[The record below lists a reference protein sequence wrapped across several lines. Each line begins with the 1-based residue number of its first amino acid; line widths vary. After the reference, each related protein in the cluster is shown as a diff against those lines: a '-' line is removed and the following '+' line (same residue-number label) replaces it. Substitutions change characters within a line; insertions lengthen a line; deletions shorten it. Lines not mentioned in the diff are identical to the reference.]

1 MTCSSRAPEDQHD
14 FALVV
19 RWPQAFDVILT
30 ANLYGDFLSDLTA
43 ELVGGLGVGGALN
56 AGHDICAA
64 QAAHGSAPDTIGQ
77 NVANPTAMILSV
89 GMLLDWLGARH
100 ERADLKDAARRLEA
114 ALDQLPAEA
123 AGRTRDL
130 GGALATDAF
139 ADALAERIAAA
150 RPARPAGF
158 GADGKTMAPWYLTF
172 WSSGASSGPRLP
184 CDRPVRRRA
193 RHRSRAERPRG

>member
-1 MTCSSRAPEDQHD
+1 MATNA
-14 FALVV
+14 AVLVV
-19 RWPQAFDVILT
+19 CRENTEGFYADRSMF
-30 ANLYGDFLSDLTA
+30 AG
-43 ELVGGLGVGGALN
+43 VGEGVGGAID

-64 QAAHGSAPDTIGQ
+64 QAAHRSAPDIMGQ

-100 ERADLKDAARRLEA
+100 ERAYLKDAARRLEA
-114 ALDQLPAEA
+114 ALDQQLAEA